1 MVSAVLWWRKFEYFK
16 IKNMYI
22 PGHNKLSDKTKIVS
36 FLRRFSFATIITSKN
51 DIPIAT
57 HLPFLIEEK
66 DDQLFLHGH
75 FAKQNEQWKDIENS
89 PVLVIFHEPH
99 AYVSP
104 TNYEKERNVPTW
116 NYIAVHAYGKGH
128 LITEHDELLHLLEE
142 TIHAFETSYMQQWNQ
157 LPEKYRSGQ
166 MEGIVGFKIEIT
178 ELQAK
183 EKLSQNKTVNEQK
196 KIIASFSLSN
206 DTNHQLIA
214 EYMKQ
219 HLPGQ

>member
-1 MVSAVLWWRKFEYFK
+1 
-16 IKNMYI
+16 
-22 PGHNKLSDKTKIVS
+22 
-36 FLRRFSFATIITSKN
+36 
-51 DIPIAT
+51 
-57 HLPFLIEEK
+57 
-66 DDQLFLHGH
+66 
-75 FAKQNEQWKDIENS
+75 
-89 PVLVIFHEPH
+89 
-99 AYVSP
+99 
-104 TNYEKERNVPTW
+104 
-116 NYIAVHAYGKGH
+116 
-128 LITEHDELLHLLEE
+128 
-142 TIHAFETSYMQQWNQ
+142 
-157 LPEKYRSGQ
+157 